1 MTRSRSTCFI
11 LVTASALGFGSFSLI
26 VPGWAEVGDRASLN
40 FVSRLNAA
48 IKSAVAASGEPA
60 AAALR
65 FCEDISASTL
75 DLDAMMISASAGR
88 YERLNVPHREA
99 YKTAFRRRVIR
110 DCATNAV
117 TYMAGKVELAG
128 VRTLASGEQIV
139 GTRGQG
145 EAEKIIMWQVRA
157 KEPGRLVVT
166 DVLVE
171 GRSAM
176 LSLREKANLAQERE
190 PGDVDAL
197 IGSLER

>member
-1 MTRSRSTCFI
+1 MTCSRTAGLI
-11 LVTASALGFGSFSLI
+11 LVAALALAFGSLSPI
-26 VPGWAEVGDRASLN
+26 GWAEADDRASLN

-48 IKSAVAASGEPA
+48 IKSAVAVSGEPA
-60 AAALR
+60 TAALR

-75 DLDAMMISASAGR
+75 DLNAMMISASAGR
-88 YERLNVPHREA
+88 YEWLNAPHREA

-117 TYMAGKVELAG
+117 SYMAGKVELVG
-128 VRTLASGEQIV
+128 ERTLASGEQIV

-145 EAEKIIMWQVRA
+145 EAEKIVMWQVRA
-157 KEPGRLVVT
+157 KEPGKLVVT

-176 LSLREKANLAQERE
+176 LSLREKASLAQERE
-190 PGDVDAL
+190 PGNVDAL